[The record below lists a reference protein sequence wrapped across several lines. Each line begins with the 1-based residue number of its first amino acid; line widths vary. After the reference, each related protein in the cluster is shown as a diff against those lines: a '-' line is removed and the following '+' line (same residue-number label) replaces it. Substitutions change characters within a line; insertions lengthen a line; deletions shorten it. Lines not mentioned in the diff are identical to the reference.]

1 MLSPKTRAPTRPGTA
16 KRRNAKPNAVNRLGI
31 CYSKARLVDPW
42 QSSKINGLSR
52 RSAPNPCADQ
62 HPASQTA
69 TPTVHPFNPGRRP
82 RIGRSGGAAPGGPE
96 TGDPRPGRHPGDSA
110 PVGLE
115 PAIAAPSSPTGGAPP
130 GCRKTW
136 HSTPGPWS
144 RRSTPTRSSTSLAS
158 TTSSTSARSTSSS
171 IPAEAWRTCWAW
183 CSGGSARLCARPI
196 GAMSAAPRRGPLH
209 RAHAAPS
216 RPRPFNRLSLLARSG
231 TEFDLGGS
239 TPHAGP
245 YQTPTEKRPCQ

>member
-144 RRSTPTRSSTSLAS
+144 RRSTPTRSSTSSCLDDLFDFRSFDILFDPGRSMADLLGLVQRRICSAVRKAYRGYVGRPSTRPLTPRTRRAFPAS
-158 TTSSTSARSTSSS
+158 TLQ
-171 IPAEAWRTCWAW
+171 P
-183 CSGGSARLCARPI
+183 PI
-196 GAMSAAPRRGPLH
+196 LIGPE
-209 RAHAAPS
+209 R
-216 RPRPFNRLSLLARSG
+216 
-231 TEFDLGGS
+231 D
-239 TPHAGP
+239 
-245 YQTPTEKRPCQ
+245 